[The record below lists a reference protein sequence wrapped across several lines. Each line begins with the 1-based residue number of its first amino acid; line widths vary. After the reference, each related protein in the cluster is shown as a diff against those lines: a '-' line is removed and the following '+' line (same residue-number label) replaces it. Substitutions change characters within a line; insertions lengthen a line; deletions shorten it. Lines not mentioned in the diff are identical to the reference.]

1 MSVKPPRQ
9 GVTPPGVI
17 VPATLFAILQQRSF
31 ARKKLRHRASPP
43 TQAVFMD
50 PALDHQ
56 SRSQPFTIMRML
68 VASRALQA
76 PGLGAVTQPALQL
89 PFTLA
94 SALRAEPERAGLDNG
109 TGGQL
114 GMAQN
119 QVGRSNTSQRL
130 PSYHDPIWA
139 PHASTTILRR
149 RGEPTASAADGP
161 MCRLQAP
168 TEQVSAASRIRQV
181 A

>member
-1 MSVKPPRQ
+1 
-9 GVTPPGVI
+9 
-17 VPATLFAILQQRSF
+17 
-31 ARKKLRHRASPP
+31 
-43 TQAVFMD
+43 MD

-56 SRSQPFTIMRML
+56 SRPQPFTIMRML

-89 PFTLA
+89 PFTLT
-94 SALRAEPERAGLDNG
+94 SALRAEPEGTGLDNG
-109 TGGQL
+109 TTSQL

-119 QVGRSNTSQRL
+119 QVGRSNPSQRL
-130 PSYHDPIWA
+130 PSHHDPIWVPYA
-139 PHASTTILRR
+139 TTTILRR
-149 RGEPTASAADGP
+149 RSKPAASAADGP

-168 TEQVSAASRIRQV
+168 TEQVSAASRIRRV